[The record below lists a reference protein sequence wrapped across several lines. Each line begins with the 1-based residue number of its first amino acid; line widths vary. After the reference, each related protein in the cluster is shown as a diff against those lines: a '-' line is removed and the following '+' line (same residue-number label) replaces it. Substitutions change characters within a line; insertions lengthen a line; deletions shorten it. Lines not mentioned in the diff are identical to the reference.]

1 MARQRIPSNKD
12 SLLNYLKDYMHRI
25 KTFLVALAIMLTA
38 LTSVKGIVTAAQVQ
52 GIHKN
57 GRFVFIDGGTK
68 AGFVLDAIVC
78 IYTSSG
84 KKIICGKV
92 YKTSDS
98 KAMVGINR
106 EKAIH
111 IKGGMEARLEDE
123 VRR

>member
-12 SLLNYLKDYMHRI
+12 SFLNYLKDYMHRI
-25 KTFLVALAIMLTA
+25 KTFLVALAIMLIT

-52 GIHKN
+52 RIHKN

-68 AGFVLDAIVC
+68 AGFALDATVC

-84 KKIICGKV
+84 KKITCGKV

-106 EKAIH
+106 EKAIY
-111 IKGGMEARLEDE
+111 IKGGMEARLVDE
-123 VRR
+123 ERR